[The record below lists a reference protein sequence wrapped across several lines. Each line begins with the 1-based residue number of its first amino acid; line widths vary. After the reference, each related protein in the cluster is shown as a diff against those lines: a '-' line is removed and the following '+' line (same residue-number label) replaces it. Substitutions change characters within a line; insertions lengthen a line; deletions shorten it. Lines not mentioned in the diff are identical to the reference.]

1 MRTFKLIYRLTVPGA
16 PIILLA
22 YVLLRSGLVAERE
35 IHQLQLYT
43 GIILAVGLVLSAWF
57 HRSRIFFAFLVT
69 SLSYAALVWLAPLLS
84 LEHQAVLLNAITIL
98 FPANLLWLA
107 FLRERGIVSPAG
119 GRRMLVIAIQV
130 IMVSVLMLPRF
141 NQLAPLL
148 DYKFTAETFSRW
160 SRIAQPALAAFLIT
174 AVTLMII
181 LARRYR
187 AVESGFL
194 WSLICVFIALRAEAA
209 SQWAAIYFGAAGL
222 LLTIA
227 VLETSYSM
235 AYRDDLTRLPSR
247 RALNEALLKLGQSY
261 AIAMLDVDHF
271 KKFNDTYGH
280 AAGDQALQMVAFK
293 LAYVSGGGKA
303 YRYGGEEF
311 AVIFPDTPAEEA
323 FTYLDRMRRL
333 IEQSRFVVRGND
345 RRGRRAKRKS
355 APRTKETNV
364 TVSIGLAVNQGE
376 QLPVEQVLRA
386 ADEALY
392 KAKAKGRNC
401 TVVARAGKPAK
412 SADFSMR
419 VLSVE

>member
-1 MRTFKLIYRLTVPGA
+1 
-16 PIILLA
+16 
-22 YVLLRSGLVAERE
+22 
-35 IHQLQLYT
+35 
-43 GIILAVGLVLSAWF
+43 
-57 HRSRIFFAFLVT
+57 
-69 SLSYAALVWLAPLLS
+69 
-84 LEHQAVLLNAITIL
+84 
-98 FPANLLWLA
+98 
-107 FLRERGIVSPAG
+107 
-119 GRRMLVIAIQV
+119 
-130 IMVSVLMLPRF
+130 MLPRF

-280 AAGDQALQMVAFK
+280 AAGDQALQMVASK

>member
-1 MRTFKLIYRLTVPGA
+1 
-16 PIILLA
+16 
-22 YVLLRSGLVAERE
+22 
-35 IHQLQLYT
+35 
-43 GIILAVGLVLSAWF
+43 
-57 HRSRIFFAFLVT
+57 
-69 SLSYAALVWLAPLLS
+69 
-84 LEHQAVLLNAITIL
+84 
-98 FPANLLWLA
+98 
-107 FLRERGIVSPAG
+107 
-119 GRRMLVIAIQV
+119 
-130 IMVSVLMLPRF
+130 
-141 NQLAPLL
+141 LL

-160 SRIAQPALAAFLIT
+160 SRISQPALGAFFIT

-280 AAGDQALQMVAFK
+280 AAGDQALQMVASK

-345 RRGRRAKRKS
+345 RRGTRAKRKS